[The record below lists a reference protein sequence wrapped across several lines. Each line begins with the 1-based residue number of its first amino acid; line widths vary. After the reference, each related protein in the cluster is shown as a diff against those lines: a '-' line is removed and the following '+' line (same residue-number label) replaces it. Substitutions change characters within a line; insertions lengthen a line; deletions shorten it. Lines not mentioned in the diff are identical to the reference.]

1 MRSGILAVLL
11 VAGLTSLVGCASEQ
25 HAVLDPSDDPAFT
38 PPGQGDLQIGAD
50 PEAKAK
56 KAPRAR
62 KLQEPNRG
70 ASGEKLHAKK

>member
-1 MRSGILAVLL
+1 MRSLLAVLL
-11 VAGLTSLVGCASEQ
+11 VAGLSSLVGCASEQ
-25 HAVLDPSDDPAFT
+25 THVMDPSDDPAFT